1 MATMNRMS
9 ITSTLMVA
17 TVLLTGCGGTAASP
31 GSSIDP
37 SQPSSTPP
45 AATATAA
52 APSFAAALPLQEAGQ
67 PSFPGTYSPKFQPPL
82 TITIDH
88 VVDLDCAAGYIC
100 RGDVDANM
108 TGWLGLSFG
117 NVHGSEIDLVRLDK
131 VYDPAAP
138 SKLIDPPV
146 DLAAWLVALPGTAV
160 LAPPKTVS
168 IGGRPAIQFDV
179 KTPGDLQLGP
189 MPGGGDGQ
197 AGIGPNGLRIVLVTV
212 DGLLVLISEWIG
224 ADNTVL
230 DRQAALDSVQ
240 PLVNSIKW
248 L

>member
-1 MATMNRMS
+1 MS
-9 ITSTLMVA
+9 SSKGIGFAILAVS
-17 TVLLTGCGGTAASP
+17 LLGAGCGGTAA
-31 GSSIDP
+31 G
-37 SQPSSTPP
+37 PSSSTAPLLATVTPP
-45 AATATAA
+45 AATPTAA
-52 APSFAAALPLQEAGQ
+52 APSVRAALALPEAGQ

-88 VVDLDCAAGYIC
+88 VVDLDCVAGYIC

-108 TGWLGLSFG
+108 NGWLGLAFG
-117 NVHGSEIDLVRLDK
+117 NVHGSEIDMIRLDK

-146 DLAAWLVALPGTAV
+146 DLAAWLVSLPGTAV

-179 KTPGDLQLGP
+179 KTPGDLQFGP
-189 MPGGGDGQ
+189 MPDGGGGQ

-212 DGLLVLISEWIG
+212 DGHLVLISEWIG

-240 PLVNSIKW
+240 PLVNSIRW